1 MKWFVNLP
9 IRVKFFAAFAV
20 VITILLVVIVTAKRG
35 ITRIEDFQ
43 KDIFYSEFANSVD
56 LLRLRSNEDEIRLA
70 LVMMTNA
77 ADRTAKEQLHQDIKE
92 YALSIEKRMQGLIE
106 RNRGDTVLLNR
117 FEELNAV
124 RLAFKETRDT
134 QIIPLIYDGKLD
146 DAKKLAFGIQTER
159 FEKIRSLTNELVRY
173 ANEEAQSHM
182 KESEKTARQT
192 ADYFINVGI
201 IAVFGGIAVAFYMNR
216 IIAKPLIDIS
226 RVAERITSGDLTV
239 SHTVEDR
246 SDEVGALSQTFR
258 TMVERLQKQTRDIAE
273 AINVL
278 TSSSSQIA
286 TTVTQL
292 AAGTEQTA
300 VAVNETTTTAEEVKQ
315 AATVSNQK
323 VKRVTEVAQNAV
335 QISKTG
341 ENLVNETIE
350 GINRIKGQMEYIAET
365 IIKLSEHNQAI
376 SEIIAS
382 VDDLAEQSNLLAVN
396 AAIEATKVG
405 EQGKGFIVV
414 ANEIKNLAEQSR
426 QATKQVRTILNNIQK
441 STSTAVMATEKGG
454 RSIEAVVKQSVGT
467 GDAIKGLTR
476 SIEEASQAV
485 VQISASNQQ
494 QLVGMDQVVLAM
506 ANIKQATAQNA
517 ASTKQV
523 EMTVRSLNE
532 IGQKLKEMVP
542 AQNRWR

>member
-258 TMVERLQKQTRDIAE
+258 TMVERLQKQTFR
-273 AINVL
+273 
-278 TSSSSQIA
+278 
-286 TTVTQL
+286 
-292 AAGTEQTA
+292 
-300 VAVNETTTTAEEVKQ
+300 
-315 AATVSNQK
+315 
-323 VKRVTEVAQNAV
+323 R
-335 QISKTG
+335 
-341 ENLVNETIE
+341 
-350 GINRIKGQMEYIAET
+350 
-365 IIKLSEHNQAI
+365 
-376 SEIIAS
+376 
-382 VDDLAEQSNLLAVN
+382 
-396 AAIEATKVG
+396 
-405 EQGKGFIVV
+405 
-414 ANEIKNLAEQSR
+414 
-426 QATKQVRTILNNIQK
+426 
-441 STSTAVMATEKGG
+441 EKF
-454 RSIEAVVKQSVGT
+454 A
-467 GDAIKGLTR
+467 L
-476 SIEEASQAV
+476 
-485 VQISASNQQ
+485 
-494 QLVGMDQVVLAM
+494 
-506 ANIKQATAQNA
+506 
-517 ASTKQV
+517 
-523 EMTVRSLNE
+523 
-532 IGQKLKEMVP
+532 
-542 AQNRWR
+542 

>member
-9 IRVKFFAAFAV
+9 TRVKFFVAFG
-20 VITILLVVIVTAKRG
+20 IIIIILVASIITAKRG
-35 ITRIEDFQ
+35 ITRMEDFQ

-476 SIEEASQAV
+476 SIEVASQAV

-532 IGQKLKEMVP
+532 IGQKLKEMVGYYTI
-542 AQNRWR
+542 

>member
-9 IRVKFFAAFAV
+9 IRVKFFATFAV

-77 ADRTAKEQLHQDIKE
+77 ADKTAKEQLHQDIKE

-134 QIIPLIYDGKLD
+134 QIIPLIYDGKFD
-146 DAKKLAFGIQTER
+146 DAKKLAFGIQAER

-173 ANEEAQSHM
+173 ASEEAQSHM
-182 KESEKTARQT
+182 KKSEETARQT

-216 IIAKPLIDIS
+216 IIAKPLRNIS
-226 RVAERITSGDLTV
+226 SMAERITSGDLTV
-239 SHTVEDR
+239 SHTAEDR
-246 SDEVGALSQTFR
+246 SDEVGVLSKTFR

-426 QATKQVRTILNNIQK
+426 QATKQVRTILNDIQK
-441 STSTAVMATEKGG
+441 STSTAVMSTEKGS
-454 RSIEAVVKQSVGT
+454 RLVEAVVKQSVGT

-532 IGQKLKEMVP
+532 IGQKLKEMVGYYTI
-542 AQNRWR
+542 

>member
-77 ADRTAKEQLHQDIKE
+77 ADKTAKEQLHQDIKE
-92 YALSIEKRMQGLIE
+92 YALSIEKRIQGLIE
-106 RNRGDTVLLNR
+106 RNKGDTAILNR
-117 FEELNAV
+117 LEELNAV

-134 QIIPLIYDGKLD
+134 QIIPLIYDGKFD
-146 DAKKLAFGIQTER
+146 DAKKLAFGIQAER

-173 ANEEAQSHM
+173 ASEEAQSHM
-182 KESEKTARQT
+182 KKSEETARQT

-216 IIAKPLIDIS
+216 IIAKPLRNIS
-226 RVAERITSGDLTV
+226 SMAERITSGDLTV
-239 SHTVEDR
+239 SHTAEDR
-246 SDEVGALSQTFR
+246 SDEVGVLSKTFR

-278 TSSSSQIA
+278 ASSSNQIA
-286 TTVTQL
+286 ATVTQL

-300 VAVNETTTTAEEVKQ
+300 VATNETTTTAEEVKQ

-323 VKRVTEVAQNAV
+323 VKRVTEVAHNAV
-335 QISKTG
+335 QVSKTG

-414 ANEIKNLAEQSR
+414 ANEIKSLAEQSR
-426 QATKQVRTILNNIQK
+426 QATKQVRTILNDIQK
-441 STSTAVMATEKGG
+441 STSTAVMSTEKGS
-454 RSIEAVVKQSVGT
+454 RLVEAVVKQSVGT
-467 GDAIKGLTR
+467 GDAIKGLAR
-476 SIEEASQAV
+476 SIDEASQAV

-506 ANIKQATAQNA
+506 TNIKQATAQNA

-523 EMTVRSLNE
+523 EITVRSLNE
-532 IGQKLKEMVP
+532 IGQKLKDMVKYYTI
-542 AQNRWR
+542 

>member
-9 IRVKFFAAFAV
+9 IRVKFFATFAV
-20 VITILLVVIVTAKRG
+20 VITILLAVILTAKRG

-77 ADRTAKEQLHQDIKE
+77 ADKTAKEQLHQDIKE
-92 YALSIEKRMQGLIE
+92 YALSIEKRIQGLIE
-106 RNRGDTVLLNR
+106 RNKGDTAILNR
-117 FEELNAV
+117 LEELNAV

-134 QIIPLIYDGKLD
+134 QIIPLIYDGKFD
-146 DAKKLAFGIQTER
+146 DAKKLAFGIQAER

-173 ANEEAQSHM
+173 ASEEAQSHM
-182 KESEKTARQT
+182 KKSEETARQT

-216 IIAKPLIDIS
+216 IIAKPLRNIS
-226 RVAERITSGDLTV
+226 SMAERITSGDLTV
-239 SHTVEDR
+239 SHTAEDR
-246 SDEVGALSQTFR
+246 SDEVGVLSKTFR

-278 TSSSSQIA
+278 ASSSNQIA
-286 TTVTQL
+286 ATVTQL

-300 VAVNETTTTAEEVKQ
+300 VATNETTTTAEEVKQ

-323 VKRVTEVAQNAV
+323 VKRVTEVAHNAV
-335 QISKTG
+335 QVSKTG

-382 VDDLAEQSNLLAVN
+382 LMTLLN
-396 AAIEATKVG
+396 
-405 EQGKGFIVV
+405 
-414 ANEIKNLAEQSR
+414 SP
-426 QATKQVRTILNNIQK
+426 
-441 STSTAVMATEKGG
+441 
-454 RSIEAVVKQSVGT
+454 
-467 GDAIKGLTR
+467 
-476 SIEEASQAV
+476 
-485 VQISASNQQ
+485 IS
-494 QLVGMDQVVLAM
+494 L
-506 ANIKQATAQNA
+506 
-517 ASTKQV
+517 
-523 EMTVRSLNE
+523 R
-532 IGQKLKEMVP
+532 
-542 AQNRWR
+542 

>member
-532 IGQKLKEMVP
+532 IGQKLKEMVGYYTI
-542 AQNRWR
+542 

>member
-532 IGQKLKEMVP
+532 IGQKLKEMV
-542 AQNRWR
+542 RYYTI

>member
-476 SIEEASQAV
+476 SIEVASQAV

-532 IGQKLKEMVP
+532 IGQKLKEMVGYYTI
-542 AQNRWR
+542 

>member
-9 IRVKFFAAFAV
+9 IRVKFFATFAV

-77 ADRTAKEQLHQDIKE
+77 ADKTAKEQLHQDIKE

-134 QIIPLIYDGKLD
+134 QIIPLIYDGKFD
-146 DAKKLAFGIQTER
+146 DAKKLAFGIQAER

-173 ANEEAQSHM
+173 ASEEAQSHM
-182 KESEKTARQT
+182 KKSEETARQT

-216 IIAKPLIDIS
+216 IIAKPLRNIS
-226 RVAERITSGDLTV
+226 SMAERITSGDLTV
-239 SHTVEDR
+239 SHTAEDR
-246 SDEVGALSQTFR
+246 SDEVGVLSKTFR

-414 ANEIKNLAEQSR
+414 ANEIKSLAEQSR
-426 QATKQVRTILNNIQK
+426 QATKQVRTILNDIQK
-441 STSTAVMATEKGG
+441 STSTAVMSTEKGS
-454 RSIEAVVKQSVGT
+454 RLVEAVVKQSVGT

-532 IGQKLKEMVP
+532 IGQKLKEMVGYYTI
-542 AQNRWR
+542 

>member
-350 GINRIKGQMEYIAET
+350 GINRIKGQREYIAET

-532 IGQKLKEMVP
+532 IGQKLKEMVGYYTI
-542 AQNRWR
+542 

>member
-9 IRVKFFAAFAV
+9 IRVKFFATFAV
-20 VITILLVVIVTAKRG
+20 VITILLAVILTAKRG

-77 ADRTAKEQLHQDIKE
+77 ADKTAKEQLHQDIKE
-92 YALSIEKRMQGLIE
+92 YALSIEKRIQGLIE
-106 RNRGDTVLLNR
+106 RNKGDTAILNR
-117 FEELNAV
+117 LEELNAV
-124 RLAFKETRDT
+124 RLAFKETRNT
-134 QIIPLIYDGKLD
+134 QIIPLIYDGKFD
-146 DAKKLAFGIQTER
+146 DAKKLAFGIQAER

-173 ANEEAQSHM
+173 ASEEAQSHM
-182 KESEKTARQT
+182 KKSEETARQT

-216 IIAKPLIDIS
+216 IIAKPLRNIS
-226 RVAERITSGDLTV
+226 SMAERITSGDLTV
-239 SHTVEDR
+239 SHTAEDR
-246 SDEVGALSQTFR
+246 SDEVGVLSKTFR

-278 TSSSSQIA
+278 ASSSNQIA
-286 TTVTQL
+286 ATVTQL

-300 VAVNETTTTAEEVKQ
+300 VATNETTTTAEEVKQ

-323 VKRVTEVAQNAV
+323 VKRVTEVAHNAV
-335 QISKTG
+335 QVSKTG

-414 ANEIKNLAEQSR
+414 ANEIKSLAEQSR
-426 QATKQVRTILNNIQK
+426 QATKQVRTILNDIQK
-441 STSTAVMATEKGG
+441 STSTAVMSTEKGS
-454 RSIEAVVKQSVGT
+454 RLVEAVVKQSVGT
-467 GDAIKGLTR
+467 GDAIKGLAR
-476 SIEEASQAV
+476 SIDEASQAV

-506 ANIKQATAQNA
+506 TNIKQATAQNA

-523 EMTVRSLNE
+523 EITVRSLNE
-532 IGQKLKEMVP
+532 IGQKLKDMVKYYTI
-542 AQNRWR
+542 

>member
-173 ANEEAQSHM
+173 ADEEAQRHM
-182 KESEKTARQT
+182 KESEETARQT
-192 ADYFINVGI
+192 IDYFINVGI

-532 IGQKLKEMVP
+532 IGQKLKEMVGYYTI
-542 AQNRWR
+542 